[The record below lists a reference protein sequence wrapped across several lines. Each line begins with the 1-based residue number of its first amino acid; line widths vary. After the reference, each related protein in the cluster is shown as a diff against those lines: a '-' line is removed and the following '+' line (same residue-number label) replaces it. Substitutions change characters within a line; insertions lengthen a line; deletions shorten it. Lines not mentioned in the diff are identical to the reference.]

1 MSNASQRGGWCAARA
16 RVGFAIR
23 AVTRASDRPS
33 IFFLFP
39 HVRTFPIL
47 SSHITSSSHVPLPC
61 THPRT
66 EGPATDR
73 VPRTQTSD
81 ITHIKKNTGGRSDI
95 RRDDRCRASVG
106 VPAHRGRRTPFDAT
120 GARTDRRGTDGRE
133 GDARVR
139 SVGRVRRDDADET
152 DGREG
157 WRRAKGQLFGTR
169 VGTTEGD
176 ERARVRG
183 GHGGDETRGQG
194 ERGDA

>member
-39 HVRTFPIL
+39 HVRTFSHIELTYHLIIAHSPTL
-47 SSHITSSSHVPLPC
+47 YTSTNRGSSHRSRSAHTNIGHH
-61 THPRT
+61 TH
-66 EGPATDR
+66 
-73 VPRTQTSD
+73 
-81 ITHIKKNTGGRSDI
+81 KKNTGGRSDI